1 MRDGD
6 EILGLP
12 KVKATTR
19 TIMAEPGGTGGRAG
33 AGAGAGQAKQTLAQT
48 DRTRRAGGQA
58 GRMGVGNKSARVGYA
73 AYQEMRRFSWHFD
86 LLILAPLWVGVA
98 ANILLL
104 LCKYSTVGVGHA
116 EAGEGRVGNG
126 LANRCD

>member
-33 AGAGAGQAKQTLAQT
+33 AGAGQAKQTLAQT
-48 DRTRRAGGQA
+48 DRTRRTGGQA
-58 GRMGVGNKSARVGYA
+58 GRMGVGNKSA
-73 AYQEMRRFSWHFD
+73 
-86 LLILAPLWVGVA
+86 
-98 ANILLL
+98 
-104 LCKYSTVGVGHA
+104 
-116 EAGEGRVGNG
+116 
-126 LANRCD
+126 